1 MLGVYSALAHRV
13 FPSRVA
19 KKGGTLA
26 LLLHHIRAFL
36 GGFKVLMKQFK
47 KEAGDELQEAEE
59 EGRVGIRRLLLS
71 REWACLHPLQ
81 AWKEDFP
88 F

>member
-1 MLGVYSALAHRV
+1 MLGVYSALTHRV
-13 FPSRVA
+13 FPSRIA
-19 KKGGTLA
+19 KKGGTLV

-36 GGFKVLMKQFK
+36 DGFKGLMEAFK
-47 KEAGDELQEAEE
+47 EEAGDELQEAEE
-59 EGRVGIRRLLLS
+59 EGRVGIRILLLS

-81 AWKEDFP
+81 AWQEEFP